1 MRGLAP
7 RSIARSFDLM
17 LAIFAF
23 LARRRHGIAPGAKT
37 ANFFECRIVCAA
49 GYTAAAARQVEAEDQ
64 EHDDR
69 YWNDRIQH
77 ATNVLRCGIVSS
89 EGKPWDARPIE
100 WMQRGSSSANPGRRS
115 WNNKNCERAD
125 VERRSGSDG
134 DFRRGGRARKFANVC
149 GRSTRSLLPGR
160 QARARR
166 PYARLRL
173 VRSDRLP
180 SRAVHPLALGSKR
193 QRRADARIPKQSGA
207 VSVSG

>member
-149 GRSTRSLLPGR
+149 GRSTRSSSLEGK
-160 QARARR
+160 RA
-166 PYARLRL
+166 LG
-173 VRSDRLP
+173 VRTHGCVSSAATVCL
-180 SRAVHPLALGSKR
+180 RAVHALALGSKR
-193 QRRADARIPKQSGA
+193 QRRADARIPK
-207 VSVSG
+207 